1 MGIMRAVMIRLFGLV
16 STAFLALLLMG
27 SPGGAPLANPNV
39 CGTNLAPP
47 APKDEPL
54 RRFAQSVGIEH
65 IDAFVNLVN
74 YVDANASL
82 PDCYLTKAHAR
93 KVGWFPGGRLWDS
106 APGMSIGGDRF
117 GNRERR
123 LPPRFNGRYLEADL
137 DYGGRERGP
146 KRLVFVPSQPGSGL
160 IWVTT
165 DHYRTFQKVPQP

>member
-1 MGIMRAVMIRLFGLV
+1 MIRLFGLV

-27 SPGGAPLANPNV
+27 SAGGIPLVGPDV
-39 CGTNLAPP
+39 CGTDLAPP
-47 APKDEPL
+47 ASQDEPL
-54 RRFAQSVGIEH
+54 RQFAQAVGIEH
-65 IDAFVNLVN
+65 IDAFVNLVH
-74 YVDANASL
+74 YVDTHASL
-82 PDCYLTKAHAR
+82 PDCYLTKAQAR
-93 KVGWFPGGRLWDS
+93 TVGWSPGGQLWDS

-137 DYGGRERGP
+137 DLEGRQRGP
-146 KRLVFVPSQPGSGL
+146 KRLVFVPSPPGSGL